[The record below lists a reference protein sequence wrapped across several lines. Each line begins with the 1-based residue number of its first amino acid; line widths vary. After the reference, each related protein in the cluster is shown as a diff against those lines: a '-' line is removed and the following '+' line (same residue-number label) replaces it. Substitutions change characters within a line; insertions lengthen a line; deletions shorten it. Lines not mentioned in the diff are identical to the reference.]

1 MYLYNHLNYNDMKR
15 ILILLTIVLSTITAS
30 AQHEA
35 GSLSIVP
42 KAGLSLANFMDAGES
57 KMRPS
62 LVGGVECEG
71 FLTSNLSVS
80 AGLLYS
86 VQGAKK
92 NKIFYN
98 GSEYKLNLRTD
109 YVKIPIILSCYY
121 NEHLAFKTGFQVG
134 VMVYDSF
141 KKSGLPTDL
150 LETIDDDI
158 SNIGYKYNRVDLSL
172 PVAVSYEFSNIVIE
186 ARYSI
191 GLTKLFKDMDTRT
204 SAFQFTLGYKFKVK

>member
-1 MYLYNHLNYNDMKR
+1 MKR
-15 ILILLTIVLSTITAS
+15 ILILLTIVLSTTPAF

-35 GSLSIVP
+35 GSLSIIP

-71 FLTSNLSVS
+71 FLTTNLSVS

-86 VQGAKK
+86 IQGAK
-92 NKIFYN
+92 NKILYTGN
-98 GSEYKLNLRTD
+98 EYKLNQRTD

-141 KKSGLPTDL
+141 KKKNLPEAL
-150 LETIDDDI
+150 LETIDDDL

-172 PVAVSYEFSNIVIE
+172 PVAVSYEYRNVVIE

-191 GLTKLFKDMDTRT
+191 GLTKLYKDMDART